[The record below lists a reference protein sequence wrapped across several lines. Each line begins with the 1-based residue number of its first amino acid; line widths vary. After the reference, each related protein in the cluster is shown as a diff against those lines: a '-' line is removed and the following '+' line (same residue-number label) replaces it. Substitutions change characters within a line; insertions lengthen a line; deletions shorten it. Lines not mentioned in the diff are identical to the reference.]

1 MKLSLTDTIRRSLRM
16 RLILIFSLPL
26 ICIVAFGLI
35 YFPRQQKS
43 MGVDMVKK
51 QTHTLSEM
59 LAFSVGA
66 GLKDGNF
73 ELVQTAFEWA
83 KRDSSVAYVCILDET
98 QNVIVEHNPH
108 TLAIDTKAAALKEGI
123 ISEEPFLTVV
133 APIHSADKRIGTIIL
148 AYSMNEIQA
157 RIQSQLVVSFIIE
170 LIVFALGILAIAMVT
185 RMIVRQIHQ
194 ILGAMEQFA
203 DGDLTVHLDT
213 NRSDEIGQLSQGVNR
228 AVGQVNT
235 MMKEVLDA
243 VSMTNEASNQIGVST
258 EELAAGAQQQT
269 AQISEVA
276 SAVEEMTKTII
287 ENSKNA
293 TGTSET
299 ARQARAAA
307 ESGGKIVEDTVTG
320 MKRIADV
327 VNKSAETVKILG
339 QSSDQIGEIIGV
351 IDDIADQTN
360 LLALNAAIEAARAG
374 EQGRGFSVVADE
386 VRKLAERTT
395 KATKEIAQMISK
407 IQSETAGA
415 VVSMEQGTKEVML
428 GIQLVD
434 KAGSSLSDIVD
445 ISQRVTDM
453 ITQIAAASEQQSNT
467 SETISKNVDAIN
479 NVINESASGTQQI
492 ARSAED
498 LNRLTANLQKLVEK
512 FKLSHEEAA
521 QPAPRRQNVE
531 KSSIAVRSNGVLVP
545 HH

>member
-1 MKLSLTDTIRRSLRM
+1 MRM
-16 RLILIFSLPL
+16 ILIFSLPL

-35 YFPRQQKS
+35 YFPQQQKA
-43 MGVDMVKK
+43 MGLDMVKK
-51 QTHTLSEM
+51 ETRTLSEM

-73 ELVQTAFEWA
+73 ELVQTAFEWS

-108 TLAIDTKAAALKEGI
+108 SIAIDRKAAAAKEGI
-123 ISEEPFLTVV
+123 ISEDPVLTVV
-133 APIHSADKRIGTIIL
+133 APIMSGEKRLGTIIL
-148 AYSMNEIQA
+148 AYSMNEILA
-157 RIQSQLVVSFIIE
+157 RIQGQLVVSFVIE
-170 LIVFALGILAIAMVT
+170 LLVFVLGIIAIAVVT
-185 RMIVRQIHQ
+185 RMIAKNIHL

-203 DGDLTVHLDT
+203 DGDLTVHLEAT
-213 NRSDEIGQLSQGVNR
+213 RSDEIGQLSLGLNR
-228 AVGQVNT
+228 AVGQVNA
-235 MMKEVLDA
+235 MMKEVREA
-243 VSMTNEASNQIGVST
+243 VTLTNESSTQIGVST

-269 AQISEVA
+269 ALISEVA

-293 TGTSET
+293 TETSET
-299 ARQARAAA
+299 ARKARAAA
-307 ESGGKIVEDTVTG
+307 EGGGKIVEETVVG
-320 MKRIADV
+320 MKRIAEV
-327 VNKSAETVKILG
+327 VNTSATTVKVLG

-415 VVSMEQGTKEVML
+415 VSSMEQGTKEVML

-434 KAGSSLSDIVD
+434 KAGSSLNDIVD

-453 ITQIAAASEQQSNT
+453 ITQIAAASEEQSNT

-479 NVINESASGTQQI
+479 NVINESATGTQQI

-498 LNRLTANLQKLVEK
+498 LNRLTGNLQKLVEK
-512 FKLSHEEAA
+512 FKLSNDAPA
-521 QPAPRRQNVE
+521 QQSSRRPHVE